1 MHLAAQL
8 LSRTAV
14 RVIMYV
20 RAYACILCMHVH
32 MRVHYRRG
40 LFLQLNCSTAIT
52 NCCQYCIFEKT
63 AGVHNSLGKLHT
75 IHTISHKHSI
85 GRRGRTCCGG
95 CTRPQERRDLS
106 TCVRECHI
114 HTHVHTPA
122 HTHTHTHTHTY
133 THTHTHTHTHTCTH
147 AHTHTLI
154 SLYSSV
160 CPTQQTQ

>member
-1 MHLAAQL
+1 
-8 LSRTAV
+8 
-14 RVIMYV
+14 MYV

-95 CTRPQERRDLS
+95 CTRPQERRDLR
-106 TCVRECHI
+106 TCVRERHI